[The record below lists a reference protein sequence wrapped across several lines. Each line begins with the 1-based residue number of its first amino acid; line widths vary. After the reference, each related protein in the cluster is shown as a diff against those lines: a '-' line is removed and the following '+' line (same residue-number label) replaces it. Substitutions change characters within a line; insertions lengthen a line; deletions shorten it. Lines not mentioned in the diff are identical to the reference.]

1 MRKIITGLLAAFLF
15 LGCSSQETAQV
26 PVEPKLVVN
35 KSLEDLKL
43 NNQLE
48 VPTTIDANTKKVI
61 FAFSKE
67 TGHNCNDFFAT
78 KEASYLT
85 SHDAQFVADVSGAP
99 SIIRSMFIL
108 PGLKDFRHNIL
119 VLEDENIAAA
129 YKTQEN
135 SEKIVV
141 VYVENKIIKDIKYL
155 DSVEELEKNLANG

>member
-1 MRKIITGLLAAFLF
+1 MTKIVTGLITALFF
-15 LGCSSQETAQV
+15 LGCSSQEVAQV

-35 KSLEDLKL
+35 KSLADLEL

-48 VPTTIDANTKKVI
+48 VPTTIDADTKKVI

-67 TGHNCNDFFAT
+67 SGHNCNDFFAT
-78 KEASYLT
+78 KSASYLKENK
-85 SHDAQFVADVSGAP
+85 AQFVADVSGAP

-119 VLEDENIAAA
+119 IIEDENIAAA
-129 YKTQEN
+129 YKTELN

-141 VYVENKIIKDIKYL
+141 VYVDNKIITDIKYL
-155 DSVEELEKNLANG
+155 NSVEELEKNLANG